1 MIAWDTAR
9 HGLDV
14 SAMDT
19 THREFLDLAA
29 RLARADDAAFPAL
42 FKELLEH
49 TRLHFAQEGRL
60 MRACAFPATGEH
72 EGEHARVLGEL
83 LRFRRAVAR
92 GRIAL
97 ARAYVRQGLPEWFSL
112 HLATMDSA
120 LAAYYRA
127 RPASASNSAA

>member
-1 MIAWDTAR
+1 MIAWDEVR
-9 HGLDV
+9 HALSV
-14 SAMDT
+14 EAMDT
-19 THREFLDLAA
+19 AHREFLDLAA

-42 FKELLEH
+42 FKALLEH
-49 TRLHFAQEGRL
+49 SRLHFAQEGRL
-60 MRACAFPATGEH
+60 MRACGFPATGEH

-83 LRFRRAVAR
+83 LQFNRAVAR

-97 ARAYVRQGLPEWFSL
+97 ARAYVRHGLPDWFSL

-127 RPASASNSAA
+127 RTDN